1 MNLDLLLLLGLYF
14 FVAFIAA
21 AFFLQRYRWRRR
33 RRLNKSNWGFYP
45 SAASMGNALQ
55 GLQAIAQ
62 PQIQHII
69 EEKLDEDVDEDDA
82 GGSKDP
88 TAHLHRQ
95 AARIRRGTKLEGI
108 TAQLR
113 ATSVSDGE
121 SAMGRDPVVALRSEP

>member
-1 MNLDLLLLLGLYF
+1 MNLDLQLLLGLYF
-14 FVAFIAA
+14 FAAFIAA

-33 RRLNKSNWGFYP
+33 KRLNKSNWGFYP

-55 GLQAIAQ
+55 GLQALAQ
-62 PQIQHII
+62 PQVQYIL

-95 AARIRRGTKLEGI
+95 VARIRRGTRLEGI

-113 ATSVSDGE
+113 TTSMSDGE
-121 SAMGRDPVVALRSEP
+121 SVTGRDPVVRLRSEP